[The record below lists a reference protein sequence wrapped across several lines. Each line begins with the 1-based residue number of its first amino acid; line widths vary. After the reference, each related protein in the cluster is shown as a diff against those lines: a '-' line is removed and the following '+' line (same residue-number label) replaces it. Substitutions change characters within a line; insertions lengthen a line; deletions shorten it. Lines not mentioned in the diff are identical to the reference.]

1 MARVAEMSVELV
13 AVERPVWSGN
23 ATSVFAETTE
33 GELAILPGHTPLL
46 GELVEG
52 GIVKVTT
59 TDGDTVTAAVFGG
72 FLSATGDKVSV
83 LAEAAELADEI
94 DAQAARDALAQA
106 GPDKGADKDSD
117 KDSVRAR
124 ATARLKAVGEA
135 V

>member
-1 MARVAEMSVELV
+1 MAEMSVELV
-13 AVERPVWSGN
+13 AVERQVWSGT

-33 GELAILPGHTPLL
+33 GELGVLPGHTPLL

-59 TDGDTVTAAVFGG
+59 ADGETVTAAVFGG
-72 FLSATGDKVSV
+72 FLSVTGARVTV

-94 DAQAARDALAQA
+94 DAQAAQDALAQA
-106 GPDKGADKDSD
+106 GSGEDA
-117 KDSVRAR
+117 DSVRAK
-124 ATARLKAVGEA
+124 ASARLKAVDRT

>member
-1 MARVAEMSVELV
+1 MAEMSVELV

-33 GELAILPGHTPLL
+33 GELGILPGHTPLL

-52 GIVKVTT
+52 GIVRVTT
-59 TDGDTVTAAVFGG
+59 TDNETVTAAVFGG
-72 FLSATGDKVSV
+72 FLSVTGTKVTV

-106 GPDKGADKDSD
+106 GSGEDA
-117 KDSVRAR
+117 DSVRAR
-124 ATARLKAVGEA
+124 ATARLKAVGQTA
-135 V
+135 